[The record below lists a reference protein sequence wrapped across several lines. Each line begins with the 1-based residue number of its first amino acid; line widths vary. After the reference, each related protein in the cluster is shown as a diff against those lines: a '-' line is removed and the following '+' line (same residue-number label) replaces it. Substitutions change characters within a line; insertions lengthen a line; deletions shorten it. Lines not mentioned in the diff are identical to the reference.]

1 MFTSDVLNDKCFRQ
15 MKHARLWKN
24 AILWAISWREISP
37 LVVIFKKK
45 NDQTSWRTT
54 RRSFKHISQIVCI
67 SDSEC
72 CPFFHEIWATQS
84 PLKIHWY
91 TCMSF
96 ETCWSRLI
104 YTEVS
109 SHQSIVINMFVVTMA
124 WRCISSWRRHR
135 HLLTK
140 IRYGQLSFSCDR
152 N

>member
-1 MFTSDVLNDKCFRQ
+1 MFSTTNVSDKWNMHGFGRMLSYEQYPEEKS
-15 MKHARLWKN
+15 RLWSSS
-24 AILWAISWREISP
+24 L
-37 LVVIFKKK
+37 KKK
-45 NDQTSWRTT
+45 MIKLLGGLLDVALNIYLKSCAY
-54 RRSFKHISQIVCI
+54 HP
-67 SDSEC
+67 DSEC